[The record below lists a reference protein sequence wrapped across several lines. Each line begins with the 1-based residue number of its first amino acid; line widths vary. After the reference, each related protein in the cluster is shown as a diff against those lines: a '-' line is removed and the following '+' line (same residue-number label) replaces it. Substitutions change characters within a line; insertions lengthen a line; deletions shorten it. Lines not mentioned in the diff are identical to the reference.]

1 MSSSLAHKIWITVV
15 FIFPVATHC
24 PLHILNNPYYSS
36 LLHLI
41 SLLQYVLSVELL
53 ICWILLLIYGFTCW
67 WSVSLANRHVPESSA
82 LILRSCSLPRARSK
96 HTKPV
101 LLNQAFVVQ
110 AAIYYMNSRLSP
122 GSCFARDFIHPK
134 KKDSGSFADWGAEVS
149 CISKRA
155 RGATRADRTLQS
167 LWRFVLLFWLLCVQ
181 KRHTQASGS
190 CLGCLFG
197 PPAFLTQL
205 HSCPCYIGFPRN
217 DLLCSI
223 VKSDFQPSVQHAN

>member
-101 LLNQAFVVQ
+101 LLNQAFVAQ

-217 DLLCSI
+217 DLCSI